1 MPLDLSS
8 ATLGASSRK
17 KRGNAGTSAVTDT
30 MAVTR
35 AATNSS
41 AAATTIR
48 GDAVSGDAGAS
59 AVTDTMHDDASS
71 SSAAATHAATSS
83 TADASTTH
91 GKPRRGRPK
100 KAHDSLPLV
109 SLPLVSL
116 PLLAAASS
124 VSDDHILEYV
134 KRVRLQGGIGKQ
146 RTRRGGQ
153 GRSAAAF
160 EVSEG
165 DSMVLAAEELL
176 AVGSDVSLAAAS
188 DVSLSCLSVSADN
201 STCKRAQ
208 ARRRPASTA
217 PKILAGAGEVLKKG
231 KGVVGLKKGQHKSG
245 GKTVVGVGKGTAGKA
260 ADSACADAVK
270 AIRVGRG
277 GKGKAAASCLKEKSL
292 KGQIGVV
299 AKSSK
304 APKKEPKKTPKTP
317 KVGADSVGPLGE
329 KPLRSRRTKAWK
341 IMCA

>member
-1 MPLDLSS
+1 MPLDASS

-30 MAVTR
+30 MHDAVTR

-83 TADASTTH
+83 TAAATTTS

-109 SLPLVSL
+109 SV

-124 VSDDHILEYV
+124 VSDDHILAYV
-134 KRVRLQGGIGKQ
+134 KGVRLQGGIGKR

-188 DVSLSCLSVSADN
+188 DVSLPCLAVSADD
-201 STCKRAQ
+201 STCKPAQ

-231 KGVVGLKKGQHKSG
+231 KRVVGLKKGQHKSG
-245 GKTVVGVGKGTAGKA
+245 GKTIGGVGKDTAGKA

-317 KVGADSVGPLGE
+317 KVGADSVGPLGV
-329 KPLRSRRTKAWK
+329 KALRSRRTQA
-341 IMCA
+341 